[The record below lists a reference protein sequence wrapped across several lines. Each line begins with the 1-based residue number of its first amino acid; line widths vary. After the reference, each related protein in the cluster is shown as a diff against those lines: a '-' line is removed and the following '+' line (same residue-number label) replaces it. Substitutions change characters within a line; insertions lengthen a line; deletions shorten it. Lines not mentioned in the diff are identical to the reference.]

1 MGKEPGMLAPMPGK
15 VTTVACHPKN
25 DIMAA
30 GYSNGTVLLIRLT
43 DGAEILA
50 RAKDEVPVS
59 ALAWDAKGATLA
71 FATEQGAAGLLT
83 L

>member
-1 MGKEPGMLAPMPGK
+1 
-15 VTTVACHPKN
+15 
-25 DIMAA
+25 
-30 GYSNGTVLLIRLT
+30 VLLIRLT

>member
-1 MGKEPGMLAPMPGK
+1 MLAPMPGK
-15 VTTVACHPKN
+15 VTAVACHPKN

-30 GYSNGTVLLIRLT
+30 GYSTGVVLLIRLT

-50 RAKDEVPVS
+50 RHKDEVPVS
-59 ALAWDAKGATLA
+59 ALAWDAKGTTLA
-71 FATEQGAAGLLT
+71 FATEQGSAGLLT